1 MLAHAIGVTTSLLLE
16 AVEEILLMFF
26 MLAAGDVWMEKLRR
40 LASTSSGTRLW
51 PAIAGE
57 MHDVVARYLVVNV
70 LINGGQAVVIGL
82 ALWAIG
88 FPSPL
93 LWGALTF
100 VAEFIPYLG
109 GLTMMALLFIA
120 GVSMNEGLAHALVG
134 PAVYLVVTTLQNNL
148 VSPLAYGKGL
158 RLNPTAI
165 LAGVMFFWMI
175 WGIAGA
181 FLAVPILASLR
192 VLGSRVPAWEPMA
205 VLLEE

>member
-1 MLAHAIGVTTSLLLE
+1 
-16 AVEEILLMFF
+16 MFF
-26 MLAAGDVWMEKLRR
+26 MLAAGDAWMDKLRR
-40 LASTSSGTRLW
+40 LADTSSGARLW
-51 PAIAGE
+51 TSIAGE
-57 MHDVVARYLVVNV
+57 MHDVVARYLAVNV

-82 ALWAIG
+82 ALWMIG

-109 GLTMMALLFIA
+109 GLTMMVLLFIA
-120 GVSMNEGLAHALVG
+120 GVSTSMGLTHALVG
-134 PAVYLVVTTLQNNL
+134 PAIYLVVTTVQNNL

-181 FLAVPILASLR
+181 FLAVPVLASLR

>member
-1 MLAHAIGVTTSLLLE
+1 
-16 AVEEILLMFF
+16 
-26 MLAAGDVWMEKLRR
+26 
-40 LASTSSGTRLW
+40 
-51 PAIAGE
+51 
-57 MHDVVARYLVVNV
+57 VVNV

-82 ALWAIG
+82 AVWMVGL
-88 FPSPL
+88 PSPL

-120 GVSMNEGLAHALVG
+120 GVSTNEGLAHALVG
-134 PAVYLVVTTLQNNL
+134 PAIYLVVSTVQNNL

-165 LAGVMFFWMI
+165 LVGVMFFWII

-192 VLGSRVPAWEPMA
+192 VLGSRVPGWEPMA